1 MLNLSSEV
9 LLEMFM
15 TEENKKVLQEKV
27 TQAIA
32 RIDVDELSS
41 NIQEVIS
48 SIVVDEGLIAD
59 LIDYDKVGDEATSMI
74 LKAMKSQLSK

>member
-32 RIDVDELSS
+32 MIDVDELSS
-41 NIQEVIS
+41 SVQEAVS
-48 SIVVDEGLIAD
+48 SIVVDVLICT
-59 LIDYDKVGDEATSMI
+59 Y
-74 LKAMKSQLSK
+74 

>member
-41 NIQEVIS
+41 NIQDVIS